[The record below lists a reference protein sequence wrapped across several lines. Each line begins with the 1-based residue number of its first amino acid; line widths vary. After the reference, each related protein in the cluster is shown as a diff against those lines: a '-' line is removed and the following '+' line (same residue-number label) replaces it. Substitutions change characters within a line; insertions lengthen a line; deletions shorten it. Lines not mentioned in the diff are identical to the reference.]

1 MPKISDQQRQARR
14 DQILAATWRC
24 FLRKGIHATSME
36 EIIREANLSAGA
48 VYLYY
53 KSKDELIFAAIST
66 YMAELRGLLMPI
78 LMKEKALPPLAFVYE
93 ITSAIAKHTKRDGVD
108 LNVIILMCWSEA
120 QTNKDVEALVTG
132 FQVKY
137 REALVSIVRQW
148 QKRKDLRSAGNPED
162 LAKALLAFFL
172 GFIAQSA
179 ILGELAPETATR
191 GMEGF
196 LGNIKTIKTSVRNR

>member
-1 MPKISDQQRQARR
+1 
-14 DQILAATWRC
+14 
-24 FLRKGIHATSME
+24 ME

-53 KSKDELIFAAIST
+53 KSKDELIFGAIST

-78 LMKEKALPPLAFVYE
+78 LMREKALPPPAFVYE
-93 ITSAIAKHTKRDGVD
+93 ITSAIAKRTKRGGGVD

-120 QTNKDVEALVTG
+120 QTNKDVKALVTG

-137 REALVSIVRQW
+137 REALVNIVRKW
-148 QKRKDLRSAGNPED
+148 QKRKDLRSTGNPED
-162 LAKALLAFFL
+162 TAKALLALFL

-179 ILGELAPETATR
+179 ILGELSPETVAR

-196 LGNIKTIKTSVRNR
+196 LGNIRTSVRNR